1 MRAWVNV
8 MRVGVACCGELV
20 MDRRDFLKTTG
31 AAAAVVAGAS
41 GAAAQGTEGD
51 ATGGQSQSAP
61 MVLAGIR
68 RLTFSADYAFGA
80 GLGPERLAR
89 RIEVATDG
97 RFRIETAPGHL
108 HADLTYGIASRHAA
122 QHRGFAYFGGLPFS
136 QGLNVSDQYTW
147 LAVGGAEMLWNE
159 LAAELGFKPLLAG
172 HTGVS
177 AGIWAGA
184 RLEQVSDLKGAML
197 HATGLAADAVRALG
211 ATPVEITPRELKAAL
226 AAGRIRAAEWL
237 GPLAAVS
244 PDLQP
249 VAQRLYEPGFH
260 RGGTI
265 LSLDVRKPL
274 WDGMSA
280 SDRAIFEACAAQEYH
295 VSLADAHAHSLITSQ
310 VQAPARWPV
319 KIALSEGLADA
330 LDLAL
335 SDIVEGIAAA
345 DPQGRRIHDSY
356 QAFRGLLGE
365 DLIA

>member
-1 MRAWVNV
+1 
-8 MRVGVACCGELV
+8 
-20 MDRRDFLKTTG
+20 
-31 AAAAVVAGAS
+31 
-41 GAAAQGTEGD
+41 
-51 ATGGQSQSAP
+51 
-61 MVLAGIR
+61 
-68 RLTFSADYAFGA
+68 
-80 GLGPERLAR
+80 
-89 RIEVATDG
+89 
-97 RFRIETAPGHL
+97 
-108 HADLTYGIASRHAA
+108 
-122 QHRGFAYFGGLPFS
+122 
-136 QGLNVSDQYTW
+136 
-147 LAVGGAEMLWNE
+147 
-159 LAAELGFKPLLAG
+159 
-172 HTGVS
+172 
-177 AGIWAGA
+177 
-184 RLEQVSDLKGAML
+184 ML

-295 VSLADAHAHSLITSQ
+295 LSLADAHAHSLITSQ